1 MLGSSTL
8 LSCSFTN
15 PFCAGKNFDNLKL
28 HFKLNCFQTFF
39 FFFKRLSYREKRER
53 EKNYIMGEEEAIWLL
68 KLLLPYVNE
77 LLLKLRS
84 LFSGDPATTLKVNF
98 PVNNFDSCCFNSLR

>member
-1 MLGSSTL
+1 M
-8 LSCSFTN
+8 
-15 PFCAGKNFDNLKL
+15 
-28 HFKLNCFQTFF
+28 
-39 FFFKRLSYREKRER
+39 ER
-53 EKNYIMGEEEAIWLL
+53 GKNYIMGEEEAIWLL

-84 LFSGDPATTLKVNF
+84 LFSGDPATILKVKCSVMALLLNY